1 MIGRLRGVLLDKR
14 PPWLVVDVNGVGYE
28 LEAPM
33 STFYVLGQ
41 HGDRVELYTHLAVRE
56 DALNLFGFASET
68 ERWLFRNLIRV
79 NKVGARLALAILSGM
94 SVDGFT
100 RCVSSNDVDA
110 LVKLPGVGRKTAER
124 LLVEMRDR
132 LDGVDINGATT
143 ATPAAGGTS
152 RPASARDEAR
162 DALLALGY
170 KPAEVGRLLDKVDS
184 EGLDSEQIIRQALR
198 AAMPGQ

>member
-33 STFYVLGQ
+33 STFYALGQ
-41 HGDRVELYTHLAVRE
+41 KGDKVELYTHLAVRE

-68 ERWLFRNLIRV
+68 ERWLFRSLIRV
-79 NKVGARLALAILSGM
+79 NKVGARLALGILSGM
-94 SVDGFT
+94 SVEGFT
-100 RCVSSNDVDA
+100 HCVSSNDVDA

-132 LDGVDINGATT
+132 LDGVDMAG
-143 ATPAAGGTS
+143 ATPAVATGDGVA
-152 RPASARDEAR
+152 RPPTPVDEAQG
-162 DALLALGY
+162 ALLALGY
-170 KPAEVGRLLDKVDS
+170 KPAEVRRLLDKVDS

-198 AAMPGQ
+198 AAMPG

>member
-1 MIGRLRGVLLDKR
+1 MIGRLRGELLEKR

-33 STFYVLGQ
+33 STFYALGQ
-41 HGDRVELYTHLAVRE
+41 QGDRIELYTHLAVRE

-79 NKVGARLALAILSGM
+79 NKVGARLALGILSGM

-100 RCVSSNDVDA
+100 RCVTNNDVDA

-124 LLVEMRDR
+124 LVVEMRDR
-132 LDGVDINGATT
+132 LDGVAVDGATPVPS
-143 ATPAAGGTS
+143 ATGGVA
-152 RPASARDEAR
+152 RPASARDEAQ

-170 KPAEVGRLLDKVDS
+170 KPAEVRRLLDRVDS

-198 AAMPGQ
+198 SAMPGQ